1 MKSRKVDK
9 VGPSIMDLK
18 KDIEKAKMKHRSQ
31 MDAEQP
37 GGFQKVDKKEE
48 ARIIE
53 GKNKQKIEIQEQ
65 LRETEIAQN
74 YAFVEAEELERIYK
88 AYDEPY
94 YFSEDEKHKDYYKD
108 NPKFVDKPEWY
119 GIDMPKKIL
128 VCEFNTKIAVWKRL
142 MMKRNYL
149 YEALKNLGFTK
160 EILQDLLT
168 NGKVVSDNEI
178 LKKLEQDREKKQLK
192 KDDVDAV

>member
-88 AYDEPY
+88 GYDEMKEGYLPL
-94 YFSEDEKHKDYYKD
+94 
-108 NPKFVDKPEWY
+108 WY